1 MRAAIWSTKAQ
12 FPGACWSPVLG
23 AGGRRQGENA
33 AGRPQPEEVAAEAL
47 RECQAMAPATGEGLR
62 VGGLEQ
68 LGKNGL
74 DS

>member
-1 MRAAIWSTKAQ
+1 MRVAIWSTKAQ

-23 AGGRRQGENA
+23 AGGRKQGENA
-33 AGRPQPEEVAAEAL
+33 VGRPQPEKVAVEAVGGS
-47 RECQAMAPATGEGLR
+47 QAMAPPTGEGLR
-62 VGGLEQ
+62 VGGLDQ